1 MRKSLGSFNVLS
13 VRSELSSLINS
24 LPLREFEPRAENIEI
39 SFSVAVIIVKRN
51 FHRASQN
58 IDKEIL

>member
-24 LPLREFEPRAENIEI
+24 LLLCEGSFEPKAENIEI
-39 SFSVAVIIVKRN
+39 TQASLSIAVIIVKRN
-51 FHRASQN
+51 FH
-58 IDKEIL
+58 